1 MIFSGTLALDPA
13 HHAACTDMLRTRL
26 ADLELRRRTTGTAVE
41 RVLASWHGEAA
52 DRFRSRWEDWDRG
65 AALVVEQLAHGI
77 AALDRFRAD
86 AVGADAASGGS
97 STHLLGRL
105 G

>member
-13 HHAACTDMLRTRL
+13 HHAACTDTLRTRL
-26 ADLELRRRTTGTAVE
+26 TDLELRRRSTGHAVE

-52 DRFRSRWEDWDRG
+52 DRFRSHWEDWDRG
-65 AALVVEQLAHGI
+65 AVLVVEQLAHGI